1 MLMPERR
8 LTGFGH
14 ADGDPDGNTVMGRW
28 LHRLG
33 EGVVGHARAVL
44 VVTMVVV
51 VAAGYGIGLIRI
63 NDNPVKWFEPEHPI
77 RVADRVLNEHFGG
90 TYMAYLA
97 LVPEG
102 DNAAQ
107 DNQIFK
113 RPEVLRYIA
122 RLQQRLGETGVV
134 GKSNSVADLVKTVH
148 RELLGGDAGAFRI
161 PDSPAAV
168 AQTLLTYQN
177 GHRPQDLW
185 HFVTPDYR
193 RASIWVQ
200 LTSGDNRD
208 MSRVVQALD
217 DFIAANPPPASIQA
231 RWFGLNYINV
241 VWQDK
246 MVSGMAMA
254 LFGSFVVVLLLMAL
268 LFRSLLW
275 GLLCM
280 IPLTV
285 TIGAIYGLIGII
297 GKNYDMPVAVLSALS
312 LGLAVDYAIHFLARA
327 RATQAETGSWRRS
340 VAPMF
345 GEPARAITRNAIVLG
360 VGFLPL
366 LAAPLVPYQTVGV
379 FIAAILLTAG
389 LSTLLIL
396 PALVTLL
403 QRWLFP
409 GSGRAVPNPQYEK
422 EGVQ

>member
-1 MLMPERR
+1 
-8 LTGFGH
+8 
-14 ADGDPDGNTVMGRW
+14 
-28 LHRLG
+28 
-33 EGVVGHARAVL
+33 
-44 VVTMVVV
+44 
-51 VAAGYGIGLIRI
+51 
-63 NDNPVKWFEPEHPI
+63 
-77 RVADRVLNEHFGG
+77 
-90 TYMAYLA
+90 
-97 LVPEG
+97 
-102 DNAAQ
+102 
-107 DNQIFK
+107 
-113 RPEVLRYIA
+113 
-122 RLQQRLGETGVV
+122 
-134 GKSNSVADLVKTVH
+134 
-148 RELLGGDAGAFRI
+148 
-161 PDSPAAV
+161 
-168 AQTLLTYQN
+168 
-177 GHRPQDLW
+177 
-185 HFVTPDYR
+185 
-193 RASIWVQ
+193 
-200 LTSGDNRD
+200 
-208 MSRVVQALD
+208 MSRVVEALN
-217 DFIAANPPPASIQA
+217 DFIATNPPPASLQA

-241 VWQDK
+241 VWQEK

-285 TIGAIYGLIGII
+285 TIGAIYGLIGIV

-312 LGLAVDYAIHFLARA
+312 LGLAVDYAIHFLART

-409 GSGRAVPNPQYEK
+409 GARRAVPNSQKQE